1 MQGEARRKVIDTIW
15 SQLMSLDKDTKKKV
29 MDTICFQL
37 ITLDK
42 ETRKKVTDKICKFS
56 LISNRQENRQLL
68 NGAQLCRNLEFQNA
82 LKKRLVFSKYRTG
95 LQNDWCHLVLISRRG
110 IQNEAVCYFRKML
123 SQIIGRGFEQ
133 TSQIDEKLSEMC
145 ISKNRLS

>member
-1 MQGEARRKVIDTIW
+1 MQGEAKRKVIDTIW

-42 ETRKKVTDKICKFS
+42 ETDKICKFS

-68 NGAQLCRNLEFQNA
+68 NSAQLCRNLEFQNA
-82 LKKRLVFSKYRTG
+82 LKKRLVSSKYRTG

-145 ISKNRLS
+145 IPKNRLS